1 MIFRIPNNGAPST
14 DWRDLN
20 RDGTVSWVE
29 KAAATAGAT
38 FLLCLGAWTLLQFLY
53 VGACFLFGVK
63 WAAAWDFYMPRWF
76 GGTIVI
82 VAGAGLAL
90 FVWRMVTPEKS
101 ERLARAELEHQRR
114 MQRLELREREI
125 QIQRM
130 SETVNYE
137 PGTPFTDPDIDSLAI
152 EMMRRYYDGRPWS
165 RRAMEDLGY
174 SQDLWNEANGKLKA
188 RGIRDGEKT
197 KLIPESYAQ
206 AYAMFIEGQHK
217 TRGRYK
223 VRNGEVL
230 ERF

>member
-1 MIFRIPNNGAPST
+1 MTIFRIPDNGARAT

-101 ERLARAELEHQRR
+101 ERLAKAELEYQRKKQQLDLER
-114 MQRLELREREI
+114 DLLELDNLRG
-125 QIQRM
+125 
-130 SETVNYE
+130 VADHE
-137 PGTPFTDPDIDSLAI
+137 PGATYSQIDIDAAARLI
-152 EMMRRYYDGRPWS
+152 LLRYYRGQEWS
-165 RRAMEDLGY
+165 RDKMVAAGVVKKPLWDDANHLLKSRNIRKGNKIAPEDFAAAWGMY
-174 SQDLWNEANGKLKA
+174 VEGSQKA
-188 RGIRDGEKT
+188 QKREWKGGGLRD
-197 KLIPESYAQ
+197 
-206 AYAMFIEGQHK
+206 
-217 TRGRYK
+217 TR
-223 VRNGEVL
+223 
-230 ERF
+230 